1 MITPML
7 SFCFVISLFAAQST
21 FAIIGSVRDSDGRIL
36 SSVRVSVL
44 DDNYQ
49 PIRTVFADG
58 SGRFKFR
65 GLRQG
70 VYTVKVETA
79 GTNYEEQ
86 TQRVEFQSLSGGRGG
101 SEELFPVDFVLKRK
115 RNPTATTAPAGVVF
129 GQPIPDAAR
138 AEYERGMSRLKDNKS
153 VQGIESLKK
162 AIEIFPDYYDALEL
176 LGTEYVKTGELK
188 AAVPVL
194 TRSVEINPDAPKSL
208 YALGVAHLK
217 LGDTKRAID
226 WLRKAAGQD
235 ARNVNVHMM
244 LGVAYGTR
252 GALGEA
258 EESLKKA
265 DQLSGSSLADIHL
278 YLAGIYNKQEKYAAA
293 VRELELYLKKVKDL
307 KDPSRVKEMIDKLKA
322 KDKVGR

>member
-1 MITPML
+1 MTTPIL
-7 SFCFVISLFAAQST
+7 LLCFVLSGFGSQSS
-21 FAIIGSVRDSDGRIL
+21 FSIIGSVRDSDGRIL

-49 PIRTVFADG
+49 PVRTVFADG

-70 VYTVKVETA
+70 IYTVRVETA

-86 TQRVEFQSLSGGRGG
+86 IQRVEFQSLSNGRGNA
-101 SEELFPVDFVLKRK
+101 EEVFPVDFVLKRK
-115 RNPTATTAPAGVVF
+115 KNQAAPDAPAGVVF

-138 AEYERGMSRLKDNKS
+138 AEYERGVSRLKDDKS
-153 VQGIESLKK
+153 AQGIEALKK
-162 AIEIFPDYYDALEL
+162 SIEIFPDYYNALEL
-176 LGTEYVKTGELK
+176 LGTEYVKIGELS

-194 TRSVEINPDAPKSL
+194 TRAVEINRDAPKSL

-217 LGDTKRAID
+217 LGDTSRAID
-226 WLRKAAGQD
+226 WLRKAAEQG

-265 DQLSGSSLADIHL
+265 DQLSGGSLADVHL

-293 VRELELYLKKVKDL
+293 VRELELYLKKAKDL
-307 KDPSRVKEMIDKLKA
+307 KDTSRVKEMIDKLKA
-322 KDKVGR
+322 KEKAGK